1 METEHNNHQS
11 NKRKSEGD
19 VERFD
24 RLKVRV
30 LKPHEAQPNNTDEND
45 KQVC

>member
-11 NKRKSEGD
+11 NKRKVEGD

-30 LKPHEAQPNNTDEND
+30 LKPHEAQPNNKDENNE
-45 KQVC
+45 QVC